1 MTVATL
7 FKKNGENITGKFDE
21 GKLII
26 DGFFMLTDENNLI
39 HLYPKE
45 TIEYFALTSNIE
57 DYTTYL
63 DQKGIKVPVGI
74 NKFKVLIGESQLVID
89 NAFFCESIGDY
100 VRITTFG
107 APGYINEVFIQK
119 ENVNDIQ
126 VHYTETN
133 QERAS
138 LLFDKKLLEK
148 IDMGDYYGE
157 VMALLSILSS
167 YDINEDDFLAIYE
180 SNYYTFNISTDFANA
195 IDLYIKSKSENKTD
209 SADLIKEY
217 GDTIS
222 DESISEWKSVK
233 PEPVELSSYDELG
246 ELESE
251 PLKDEEDN
259 STETWKFEG
268 STVED
273 MAEEDNDSKYLN
285 EENPVPL
292 EEVQPEE
299 ELDEDSKK
307 QVERIQKDLDD
318 QNINFDMENFIKTGN
333 ISKRYD
339 QAVAEINDVIDSVKG
354 MDFEKLKYRLEHD
367 GGDLRNL
374 YETFCE
380 ESDLTIDS
388 KISYD
393 SFYAFLN
400 A

>member
-74 NKFKVLIGESQLVID
+74 NKFKVLIDESQLVID

-157 VMALLSILSS
+157 VMVLLSILSS
-167 YDINEDDFLAIYE
+167 YDIHEDDFLAIYE

-195 IDLYIKSKSENKTD
+195 INLYIKSKSENQTD
-209 SADLIKEY
+209 STDLIKEY

-222 DESISEWKSVK
+222 DDSISEWKSVK
-233 PEPVELSSYDELG
+233 PEPVELFANDELSN
-246 ELESE
+246 LESE

-259 STETWKFEG
+259 SVETWKFEG
-268 STVED
+268 STAED
-273 MAEEDNDSKYLN
+273 MAEEDNDSEYLN
-285 EENPVPL
+285 EENPVAL

-299 ELDEDSKK
+299 ELDENSKQ

-318 QNINFDMENFIKTGN
+318 QNIDFDMENFIKTGK
-333 ISKRYD
+333 IYD
-339 QAVAEINDVIDSVKG
+339 QAASEINDIIDSAKG
-354 MDFEKLKYRLEHD
+354 IDFEKLKYRLGYD

-393 SFYAFLN
+393 AFYAFVN
-400 A
+400 S

>member
-26 DGFFMLTDENNLI
+26 DGFFMLTDENTLI

-57 DYTTYL
+57 DYTNYL

-180 SNYYTFNISTDFANA
+180 SNYYTFNISTDFADA
-195 IDLYIKSKSENKTD
+195 INLYIKSKSENQTD
-209 SADLIKEY
+209 STDLAEEY

-222 DESISEWKSVK
+222 DDSISEWKSVK

-246 ELESE
+246 ELEPE
-251 PLKDEEDN
+251 PLNDKEDN

-285 EENPVPL
+285 EENSVPL

-333 ISKRYD
+333 ISERYD

>member
-119 ENVNDIQ
+119 EDVDDIQ

-157 VMALLSILSS
+157 VMVLLSILSN
-167 YDINEDDFLAIYE
+167 YDITEDDFLAIYE

-195 IDLYIKSKSENKTD
+195 INLYIKSKSENQTD
-209 SADLIKEY
+209 STDLAEEY

-222 DESISEWKSVK
+222 DDSISEWKSVK

-246 ELESE
+246 GLEPE
-251 PLKDEEDN
+251 PLKDEEDDY
-259 STETWKFEG
+259 TEKWEYEG

-273 MAEEDNDSKYLN
+273 MDEEDESKYIN
-285 EENPVPL
+285 EEEPVAL
-292 EEVQPEE
+292 EEVDPEE
-299 ELDEDSKK
+299 ELDENSKQ

-318 QNINFDMENFIKTGN
+318 QNINLDMEEFIKTG
-333 ISKRYD
+333 SVPEKYD
-339 QAVAEINDVIDSVKG
+339 QAVDEINRTIQSVKG
-354 MDFEKLKYRLEHD
+354 MDFEKLKYKLGYD
-367 GGDLRNL
+367 DDLRNL
-374 YETFCE
+374 YEAYCD
-380 ESDLTIDS
+380 ESNLTIDS

-393 SFYAFLN
+393 AFYTFIKN
-400 A
+400 S

>member
-157 VMALLSILSS
+157 VMVLISILSS

-180 SNYYTFNISTDFANA
+180 SNYYTFNISTDFADA
-195 IDLYIKSKSENKTD
+195 INLYIKSKSENQTD
-209 SADLIKEY
+209 STDLAEEY

-222 DESISEWKSVK
+222 DDSISEWKSVK
-233 PEPVELSSYDELG
+233 PEPVEISSYDELG

-251 PLKDEEDN
+251 PLKDKEDD
-259 STETWKFEG
+259 

-273 MAEEDNDSKYLN
+273 MDEEDESKYLN
-285 EENPVPL
+285 EEEPVAL

-299 ELDEDSKK
+299 ELDENTKK

-318 QNINFDMENFIKTGN
+318 QNINFDMENFIKTGK
-333 ISKRYD
+333 IYD
-339 QAVAEINDVIDSVKG
+339 QAASEINDIIESAKG
-354 MDFEKLKYRLEHD
+354 MDFEKLKYRLGYD

-393 SFYAFLN
+393 AFYTFIN
-400 A
+400 S

>member
-57 DYTTYL
+57 DYTNYL

-74 NKFKVLIGESQLVID
+74 NKFKVLIDESQLVID

-167 YDINEDDFLAIYE
+167 HDINEDDFLAIYE

-233 PEPVELSSYDELG
+233 PEPVDLSSYDALRN
-246 ELESE
+246 LEPE
-251 PLKDEEDN
+251 PLKDKEVD
-259 STETWKFEG
+259 STEKWEYEG

-273 MAEEDNDSKYLN
+273 MDEEDESKYLN
-285 EENPVPL
+285 EEEPEAL
-292 EEVQPEE
+292 EEVESEE
-299 ELDEDSKK
+299 ELDENSKQ

-318 QNINFDMENFIKTGN
+318 QNINLDMEEFIKTG
-333 ISKRYD
+333 SVPEKYD
-339 QAVAEINDVIDSVKG
+339 QAVNEINDLIESVKG
-354 MDFEKLKYRLEHD
+354 MDFEEVKHKLGFDR
-367 GGDLRNL
+367 DLRDL

-380 ESDLTIDS
+380 ESNLTINSDE
-388 KISYD
+388 SYE

>member
-89 NAFFCESIGDY
+89 NAFFCESISDY

-119 ENVNDIQ
+119 EDVDDIQ

-133 QERAS
+133 QEKAS

-157 VMALLSILSS
+157 VMVLISILSS

-195 IDLYIKSKSENKTD
+195 INLYIKSKSENQTD
-209 SADLIKEY
+209 STDLAEEY

-222 DESISEWKSVK
+222 DDSISEWKSVK

-246 ELESE
+246 ELEPE

-259 STETWKFEG
+259 SIEKWEYEG

-273 MAEEDNDSKYLN
+273 MDEEDESKYLN
-285 EENPVPL
+285 EEEPVAL
-292 EEVQPEE
+292 EEVEPEE
-299 ELDEDSKK
+299 ELDENSKS

-318 QNINFDMENFIKTGN
+318 QNINLDMEKFIKTGK
-333 ISKRYD
+333 IAERYD
-339 QAVAEINDVIDSVKG
+339 QAVEEINRTIESVKG
-354 MDFEKLKYRLEHD
+354 MDLEKMKYQMSYD
-367 GGDLRNL
+367 NDLSDL

-380 ESDLTIDS
+380 ESDLELES
-388 KISYD
+388 EISYEA
-393 SFYAFLN
+393 FYTFIN
-400 A
+400 S

>member
-157 VMALLSILSS
+157 VMVLLSILSS

-180 SNYYTFNISTDFANA
+180 SNYYTFNISTDFADA
-195 IDLYIKSKSENKTD
+195 INLYIKSKSENQTD
-209 SADLIKEY
+209 STDLAEEY

-222 DESISEWKSVK
+222 DDSISEWKSVK
-233 PEPVELSSYDELG
+233 PETVDLSSYDALRS
-246 ELESE
+246 LEPE
-251 PLKDEEDN
+251 PLKDKEDN
-259 STETWKFEG
+259 SVENWEYEG

-273 MAEEDNDSKYLN
+273 MDEEDESKYLN
-285 EENPVPL
+285 EEEPVAL

-299 ELDEDSKK
+299 ELDENSKQ
-307 QVERIQKDLDD
+307 QVEQIEK
-318 QNINFDMENFIKTGN
+318 IAEE
-333 ISKRYD
+333 YD
-339 QAVAEINDVIDSVKG
+339 QAVEEINRIIESVKG
-354 MDFEKLKYRLEHD
+354 MDLEKLKYRMGYDNELKD
-367 GGDLRNL
+367 L
-374 YETFCE
+374 YESFCM
-380 ESDLTIDS
+380 ESDLTIES
-388 KISYD
+388 EISYEA
-393 SFYAFLN
+393 FYMFIN
-400 A
+400 S

>member
-57 DYTTYL
+57 DYTNYL

-119 ENVNDIQ
+119 EDVDDIQ

-167 YDINEDDFLAIYE
+167 YDIHEDDFLAIYE
-180 SNYYTFNISTDFANA
+180 SNYYTFNISTDFAKA
-195 IDLYIKSKSENKTD
+195 IDLYIKSKSENKTE
-209 SADLIKEY
+209 SNDLIEEC

-222 DESISEWKSVK
+222 DDSISEWKSVK
-233 PEPVELSSYDELG
+233 PETVDLSSYDALRS
-246 ELESE
+246 LEPE
-251 PLKDEEDN
+251 PLKDEED
-259 STETWKFEG
+259 
-268 STVED
+268 
-273 MAEEDNDSKYLN
+273 DSKYLN
-285 EENPVPL
+285 EEEPVAL
-292 EEVQPEE
+292 EEVEPEE
-299 ELDEDSKK
+299 ELDENSKS

-318 QNINFDMENFIKTGN
+318 QNINLDMEEFIKTGK
-333 ISKRYD
+333 IAERYD
-339 QAVAEINDVIDSVKG
+339 QAVNEINDLIESVKG
-354 MDFEKLKYRLEHD
+354 MDLEEVKHKLGFDR
-367 GGDLRNL
+367 DLRDL

-380 ESDLTIDS
+380 ESNLTINSDE
-388 KISYD
+388 SYE

>member
-7 FKKNGENITGKFDE
+7 FKKNGENITGNFDE
-21 GKLII
+21 GRLIT
-26 DGFFMLTDENNLI
+26 DGFFMLTDENNII

-57 DYTTYL
+57 DYANYL
-63 DQKGIKVPVGI
+63 DQKGIKIDKGI
-74 NKFKVLIGESQLVID
+74 NKFKVLTDKTQLYVD
-89 NAFFCESIGDY
+89 SAFFCESIGDY
-100 VRITTFG
+100 VRFTTFG

-119 ENVNDIQ
+119 ENVNDIE
-126 VHYTETN
+126 VHSTETN
-133 QERAS
+133 QEKAS

-157 VMALLSILSS
+157 VMVLISILSS
-167 YDINEDDFLAIYE
+167 YDIHEDDFLAIYE
-180 SNYYTFNISTDFANA
+180 SNYYTFNISTDFAKA
-195 IDLYIKSKSENKTD
+195 IDLYIKSKSENQTG
-209 SADLIKEY
+209 STDLIEEY

-222 DESISEWKSVK
+222 DDSISEWKSVK
-233 PEPVELSSYDELG
+233 PETVELSSYDELG
-246 ELESE
+246 ELEPE
-251 PLKDEEDN
+251 PLKDEEDDSVEN
-259 STETWKFEG
+259 WEYEG

-273 MAEEDNDSKYLN
+273 IPEEDESKYLN
-285 EENPVPL
+285 EEDPVAL

-299 ELDEDSKK
+299 ELDEDSKQ

-318 QNINFDMENFIKTGN
+318 QNINFDMENFIKTGK
-333 ISKRYD
+333 IYD
-339 QAVAEINDVIDSVKG
+339 QAASEINDIIDSAKG
-354 MDFEKLKYRLEHD
+354 IDFEKLKYRLEYD

-393 SFYAFLN
+393 AFYAFLN

>member
-119 ENVNDIQ
+119 EDVDDIQ

-157 VMALLSILSS
+157 VMVLLSILSS

-195 IDLYIKSKSENKTD
+195 INLYIKSKSENQTD
-209 SADLIKEY
+209 STDLIKEY

-222 DESISEWKSVK
+222 DDSISEWKSVK

-251 PLKDEEDN
+251 PLKDKEDD
-259 STETWKFEG
+259 STEKWEYEG

-273 MAEEDNDSKYLN
+273 MDEEDESKYLN
-285 EENPVPL
+285 EEEPVAL

-299 ELDEDSKK
+299 ELDENSKQ

-318 QNINFDMENFIKTGN
+318 QNINLDMEKFIKTGK
-333 ISKRYD
+333 IAERYD
-339 QAVAEINDVIDSVKG
+339 QAVNEINDLIESVKG
-354 MDFEKLKYRLEHD
+354 MDLEKMKYQMSYD
-367 GGDLRNL
+367 NDLSDL

-380 ESDLTIDS
+380 ESDLELES
-388 KISYD
+388 EISYEA
-393 SFYAFLN
+393 FYTFIN
-400 A
+400 S

>member
-21 GKLII
+21 GRLIT

-57 DYTTYL
+57 DYAAYL
-63 DQKGIKVPVGI
+63 DQKGIKIDKGI
-74 NKFKVLIGESQLVID
+74 NKFKVLTDKTQLYVD
-89 NAFFCESIGDY
+89 SAFFCESIGDY
-100 VRITTFG
+100 VRFTTFG

-119 ENVNDIQ
+119 ENVNDIE
-126 VHYTETN
+126 VHSTETN
-133 QERAS
+133 QEKAS

-157 VMALLSILSS
+157 VMVLISILSS
-167 YDINEDDFLAIYE
+167 YDIHEDDFLAIYE

-195 IDLYIKSKSENKTD
+195 IDLYIKSKTENKTD
-209 SADLIKEY
+209 STDLIEEY

-222 DESISEWKSVK
+222 DDSISEWKSVK
-233 PEPVELSSYDELG
+233 PETVDLSSYDALRS
-246 ELESE
+246 LEPE
-251 PLKDEEDN
+251 PLKDEEVD
-259 STETWKFEG
+259 STEKWEYEG

-273 MAEEDNDSKYLN
+273 MDEEDESKYLN
-285 EENPVPL
+285 EEEPVAL
-292 EEVQPEE
+292 EEVEPEE
-299 ELDEDSKK
+299 ELDENSKS
-307 QVERIQKDLDD
+307 QVERIQKYLDD
-318 QNINFDMENFIKTGN
+318 QNINLDMEEFIKTGK
-333 ISKRYD
+333 IAERYD
-339 QAVAEINDVIDSVKG
+339 QAVNEINDLIDSVKG
-354 MDFEKLKYRLEHD
+354 MDLEEVKHKLGFDR
-367 GGDLRNL
+367 DLKDL

-380 ESDLTIDS
+380 ESNLTINSDE
-388 KISYD
+388 SYE

>member
-133 QERAS
+133 QEKAS

-195 IDLYIKSKSENKTD
+195 INLYIKSKSENQTD
-209 SADLIKEY
+209 STDLAEEY
-217 GDTIS
+217 DDTIS
-222 DESISEWKSVK
+222 DDSISEWKSVK
-233 PEPVELSSYDELG
+233 PETVDLSSYDALRS
-246 ELESE
+246 LEPE
-251 PLKDEEDN
+251 PLKDKEDDSVEN
-259 STETWKFEG
+259 WEYEG
-268 STVED
+268 STVEYMD
-273 MAEEDNDSKYLN
+273 EEDESKYLN
-285 EENPVPL
+285 EEEPVAL
-292 EEVQPEE
+292 EEVEPEE
-299 ELDEDSKK
+299 ELDENTKS

-318 QNINFDMENFIKTGN
+318 QNIDFDMENFIKTGK
-333 ISKRYD
+333 ISEEYEQILAD
-339 QAVAEINDVIDSVKG
+339 MTDSIKAAKG
-354 MDFEKLKYRLEHD
+354 MTAEEIELQLAQDD
-367 GGDLRNL
+367 NL
-374 YETFCE
+374 NEVYETFCE
-380 ESDLTIDS
+380 AYDIEKYSEG
-388 KISYD
+388 SYED
-393 SFYAFLN
+393 FSNFVN
-400 A
+400 S

>member
-63 DQKGIKVPVGI
+63 DQKGIKVPIGI

-157 VMALLSILSS
+157 VMVLLSILSS

-180 SNYYTFNISTDFANA
+180 SNYYTFNISTDFADA
-195 IDLYIKSKSENKTD
+195 INLYIKSKSENQTD
-209 SADLIKEY
+209 STDLAEEY

-222 DESISEWKSVK
+222 DDSISEWKSVK

-246 ELESE
+246 GLEPE
-251 PLKDEEDN
+251 PLKDEED
-259 STETWKFEG
+259 
-268 STVED
+268 
-273 MAEEDNDSKYLN
+273 DSKYLN
-285 EENPVPL
+285 EEEPVAL
-292 EEVQPEE
+292 EEVEPEE
-299 ELDEDSKK
+299 ELDENSKS

-318 QNINFDMENFIKTGN
+318 QNINLDMEEFIKTGK
-333 ISKRYD
+333 IAERYN
-339 QAVAEINDVIDSVKG
+339 QAVNEINYLIESVKG
-354 MDFEKLKYRLEHD
+354 MDLEEVKHKLGFDR
-367 GGDLRNL
+367 DLRDL

-380 ESDLTIDS
+380 ESNLTINSDE
-388 KISYD
+388 SYE

>member
-157 VMALLSILSS
+157 VMVLLSILSS

-195 IDLYIKSKSENKTD
+195 INLYIKSKSENQTD
-209 SADLIKEY
+209 STDLAEEY

-222 DESISEWKSVK
+222 DDSISEWKSVK
-233 PEPVELSSYDELG
+233 PETVDLSSYDALRS
-246 ELESE
+246 LDPE
-251 PLKDEEDN
+251 PLKDREDD
-259 STETWKFEG
+259 STEKLEYEG

-273 MAEEDNDSKYLN
+273 MDEEDESKYLN
-285 EENPVPL
+285 EEEPVAL
-292 EEVQPEE
+292 EEVEPEE
-299 ELDEDSKK
+299 ELDEDSKRQDEQIEK
-307 QVERIQKDLDD
+307 IAEEYDKAVE
-318 QNINFDMENFIKTGN
+318 
-333 ISKRYD
+333 
-339 QAVAEINDVIDSVKG
+339 EINRIIESIKG
-354 MDFEKLKYRLEHD
+354 MDLEKMKYRMGYDNELK
-367 GGDLRNL
+367 DL
-374 YETFCE
+374 YQSFCL
-380 ESDLTIDS
+380 ESDLEFES
-388 KISYD
+388 KISYEA
-393 SFYAFLN
+393 FYMFIN
-400 A
+400 S

>member
-133 QERAS
+133 QEKAS

-157 VMALLSILSS
+157 VMVLISILSS

-195 IDLYIKSKSENKTD
+195 INLYIKSKSENQTD
-209 SADLIKEY
+209 STDLAEEY

-222 DESISEWKSVK
+222 DDSISEWKSVK
-233 PEPVELSSYDELG
+233 PETVDLSSYDALRS
-246 ELESE
+246 LEPE
-251 PLKDEEDN
+251 PLKDKEDN
-259 STETWKFEG
+259 SVENWEYEG

-273 MAEEDNDSKYLN
+273 MDEEDESKYLN
-285 EENPVPL
+285 EEEPVAL

-307 QVERIQKDLDD
+307 QGEQIEK
-318 QNINFDMENFIKTGN
+318 IAEE
-333 ISKRYD
+333 YD
-339 QAVAEINDVIDSVKG
+339 QAVEEINRIIESVKG
-354 MDFEKLKYRLEHD
+354 MDLEKMKYRMGYDNELKD
-367 GGDLRNL
+367 L
-374 YETFCE
+374 YESFCM
-380 ESDLTIDS
+380 ESDLTIES
-388 KISYD
+388 EISYEA
-393 SFYAFLN
+393 FYMFIN
-400 A
+400 S

>member
-119 ENVNDIQ
+119 EDVDDIQ

-133 QERAS
+133 QEKAS

-157 VMALLSILSS
+157 VMVLLSILSS

-180 SNYYTFNISTDFANA
+180 SNYYTFNISTDFAKA
-195 IDLYIKSKSENKTD
+195 IDLYIKSKSENKTE
-209 SADLIKEY
+209 SNDLIEEC

-222 DESISEWKSVK
+222 DDSISEWKSVK
-233 PEPVELSSYDELG
+233 PETVDLSSYDALRS
-246 ELESE
+246 LEPE
-251 PLKDEEDN
+251 PLKDEVDDSVEN
-259 STETWKFEG
+259 LEYEG

-273 MAEEDNDSKYLN
+273 MDEEDESKYLN
-285 EENPVPL
+285 EEEPVAL
-292 EEVQPEE
+292 EEVEPEE
-299 ELDEDSKK
+299 ELDENSKS

-318 QNINFDMENFIKTGN
+318 QNINLDMEEFIKTGK
-333 ISKRYD
+333 IAERYD
-339 QAVAEINDVIDSVKG
+339 QAINEINDLIESGKG
-354 MDFEKLKYRLEHD
+354 MDLEEVKHKLGFDR
-367 GGDLRNL
+367 DLRDL

-380 ESDLTIDS
+380 ESNLTINSDE
-388 KISYD
+388 SYE

>member
-21 GKLII
+21 GRLIT

-57 DYTTYL
+57 DYANYL
-63 DQKGIKVPVGI
+63 DQKEIKIDKGI
-74 NKFKVLIGESQLVID
+74 NKFKVLTDKTQLYVD
-89 NAFFCESIGDY
+89 SAFFCESIGDY
-100 VRITTFG
+100 VRFTTFG

-126 VHYTETN
+126 VHYSETN

-167 YDINEDDFLAIYE
+167 YDIHEDDFLAIYE
-180 SNYYTFNISTDFANA
+180 SNYYTFNISTDFAKA
-195 IDLYIKSKSENKTD
+195 INLYIKSKSKNQID
-209 SADLIKEY
+209 STDLIKEY

-222 DESISEWKSVK
+222 DDSISEWKSVK
-233 PEPVELSSYDELG
+233 PENVELSSYDELAG
-246 ELESE
+246 LEPE
-251 PLKDEEDN
+251 PLKDEEDD
-259 STETWKFEG
+259 STEKWEYEG

-273 MAEEDNDSKYLN
+273 IDEEDESKYLN
-285 EENPVPL
+285 EEEQVAL
-292 EEVQPEE
+292 EEVEPEE
-299 ELDEDSKK
+299 ELDENSKS
-307 QVERIQKDLDD
+307 QVERIQKDLDN
-318 QNINFDMENFIKTGN
+318 QNINLDMEEFIKTGK
-333 ISKRYD
+333 IAERYD
-339 QAVAEINDVIDSVKG
+339 QAVNEINDLIDSVKG
-354 MDFEKLKYRLEHD
+354 MNFEEVKHKLGFDR
-367 GGDLRNL
+367 DLRDL

-380 ESDLTIDS
+380 ESNLTINSDE
-388 KISYD
+388 SYE
-393 SFYAFLN
+393 SFYEFLN

>member
-157 VMALLSILSS
+157 VMTLLSILSS

-209 SADLIKEY
+209 STDLIEEY

-222 DESISEWKSVK
+222 DDSISEWKSVK
-233 PEPVELSSYDELG
+233 PETVDLSSYDALRS
-246 ELESE
+246 LEPE
-251 PLKDEEDN
+251 PLKDKEDYSVEN
-259 STETWKFEG
+259 WEYEG
-268 STVED
+268 STTDD
-273 MAEEDNDSKYLN
+273 MAEEDESKYIN
-285 EENPVPL
+285 EEDPVAL

-299 ELDEDSKK
+299 ELDEDSKRQGEQIEK
-307 QVERIQKDLDD
+307 IAE
-318 QNINFDMENFIKTGN
+318 E
-333 ISKRYD
+333 YD
-339 QAVAEINDVIDSVKG
+339 QAVEEINRIIESVKG
-354 MDFEKLKYRLEHD
+354 MDLEKMKYRMGYDNELKD
-367 GGDLRNL
+367 L
-374 YETFCE
+374 YESFCM
-380 ESDLTIDS
+380 ESDLTIES
-388 KISYD
+388 EISYEA
-393 SFYAFLN
+393 FYMFIN
-400 A
+400 S

>member
-21 GKLII
+21 GRLIT
-26 DGFFMLTDENNLI
+26 DGFFMLTDENNVI

-57 DYTTYL
+57 DYAAYL
-63 DQKGIKVPVGI
+63 DQKGIKIDKGI
-74 NKFKVLIGESQLVID
+74 NKFKVLTNKTQLFVD
-89 NAFFCESIGDY
+89 SAFFCESIGDY
-100 VRITTFG
+100 VRFTTFG

-119 ENVNDIQ
+119 ENVNDIE
-126 VHYTETN
+126 VHSTETN
-133 QERAS
+133 QEKAS

-157 VMALLSILSS
+157 VMVLLSILSS
-167 YDINEDDFLAIYE
+167 YDIHEDDFLAIYE

-195 IDLYIKSKSENKTD
+195 IDLYIKSKTENKTD
-209 SADLIKEY
+209 STDLIEEY

-222 DESISEWKSVK
+222 DDSISEWKSVK
-233 PEPVELSSYDELG
+233 PETVDLSSYDALRS
-246 ELESE
+246 LEPE
-251 PLKDEEDN
+251 PLKDEEDD
-259 STETWKFEG
+259 STEKWEYEG

-273 MAEEDNDSKYLN
+273 MDEEDESKYLN
-285 EENPVPL
+285 EENPVAL
-292 EEVQPEE
+292 EEVEPEE
-299 ELDEDSKK
+299 ELDGNSKQ

-318 QNINFDMENFIKTGN
+318 QNIDFDMENFIKTGK
-333 ISKRYD
+333 IYD
-339 QAVAEINDVIDSVKG
+339 QAASEINDIIDSAKG
-354 MDFEKLKYRLEHD
+354 LDFEKLKYRLGYD

-393 SFYAFLN
+393 AFYAFVN
-400 A
+400 S

>member
-157 VMALLSILSS
+157 VMALLSILSI

-180 SNYYTFNISTDFANA
+180 SNYYTFNISTDFADA
-195 IDLYIKSKSENKTD
+195 INLYIKSKSENQTD
-209 SADLIKEY
+209 STDLAEEY

-222 DESISEWKSVK
+222 DDSISEWKSVK

-246 ELESE
+246 GLEPE
-251 PLKDEEDN
+251 PLKDEEDD
-259 STETWKFEG
+259 STEKWEYEG
-268 STVED
+268 STVEGMD
-273 MAEEDNDSKYLN
+273 EEDESKYLN
-285 EENPVPL
+285 EEEPVAL
-292 EEVQPEE
+292 EEVEPEE
-299 ELDEDSKK
+299 ELDEDSKRQGEQIEK
-307 QVERIQKDLDD
+307 IAEEY
-318 QNINFDMENFIKTGN
+318 N
-333 ISKRYD
+333 
-339 QAVAEINDVIDSVKG
+339 QAVEEINRTIESVKG
-354 MDFEKLKYRLEHD
+354 MDLEKMKYRMGYDNELKD
-367 GGDLRNL
+367 L
-374 YETFCE
+374 YESFCM
-380 ESDLTIDS
+380 ESDLTIES
-388 KISYD
+388 EISYEA
-393 SFYAFLN
+393 FYMFIN
-400 A
+400 S

>member
-1 MTVATL
+1 
-7 FKKNGENITGKFDE
+7 
-21 GKLII
+21 
-26 DGFFMLTDENNLI
+26 MLTDENNLI

-157 VMALLSILSS
+157 VMVLISILSS

-195 IDLYIKSKSENKTD
+195 INLYIKSKSENQTD
-209 SADLIKEY
+209 STDLAEEY

-222 DESISEWKSVK
+222 DDSISEWKSVK
-233 PEPVELSSYDELG
+233 PEPVELSSYDELS
-246 ELESE
+246 ELEPE

-259 STETWKFEG
+259 STEKWEYEG
-268 STVED
+268 STVEGMD
-273 MAEEDNDSKYLN
+273 EEDESKYLN
-285 EENPVPL
+285 EEEPAAL
-292 EEVQPEE
+292 EEVEPEE
-299 ELDEDSKK
+299 ELDENSKQ

-318 QNINFDMENFIKTGN
+318 QNIDFDMENFIKTGK
-333 ISKRYD
+333 IYD
-339 QAVAEINDVIDSVKG
+339 QAASEINDIIDSAKG
-354 MDFEKLKYRLEHD
+354 IDFEKLKYRLDSD
-367 GGDLRNL
+367 GEDLRNL

-393 SFYAFLN
+393 AFYAFIN
-400 A
+400 S

>member
-63 DQKGIKVPVGI
+63 DQKGIKVPAGI
-74 NKFKVLIGESQLVID
+74 NKFKVLIDESQLVID

-157 VMALLSILSS
+157 VMVLLSILSS

-180 SNYYTFNISTDFANA
+180 SNYYTFNISTDFADA
-195 IDLYIKSKSENKTD
+195 INLYIKSKSENQTD
-209 SADLIKEY
+209 STDLAEEY

-222 DESISEWKSVK
+222 DDSISEWKSVK
-233 PEPVELSSYDELG
+233 PEPVELSSYDELDG
-246 ELESE
+246 LEPE
-251 PLKDEEDN
+251 PLKDEEDD
-259 STETWKFEG
+259 STEKWEYEG
-268 STVED
+268 STTEEIP
-273 MAEEDNDSKYLN
+273 EEDESKYIN
-285 EENPVPL
+285 EENPVAL
-292 EEVQPEE
+292 EEVIRQTEE
-299 ELDEDSKK
+299 ELDEDSKRQGEQIEK
-307 QVERIQKDLDD
+307 IAE
-318 QNINFDMENFIKTGN
+318 E
-333 ISKRYD
+333 YD
-339 QAVAEINDVIDSVKG
+339 QAVEEINRIIESVKG
-354 MDFEKLKYRLEHD
+354 MDLEKMKYRMGYDNELKD
-367 GGDLRNL
+367 L
-374 YETFCE
+374 YESFCM
-380 ESDLTIDS
+380 ESDLTIES
-388 KISYD
+388 EISYEA
-393 SFYAFLN
+393 FYMFIN
-400 A
+400 S

>member
-157 VMALLSILSS
+157 VMVLISILSS

-180 SNYYTFNISTDFANA
+180 SNYYTFNISTDFAHA
-195 IDLYIKSKSENKTD
+195 INLYIKSKSENKTD
-209 SADLIKEY
+209 FTDLAEEY

-222 DESISEWKSVK
+222 DDSISEWKSVK

-246 ELESE
+246 GLEPE
-251 PLKDEEDN
+251 PLKDEEDD
-259 STETWKFEG
+259 STEKWEYEG

-273 MAEEDNDSKYLN
+273 MDEEDESKYLN
-285 EENPVPL
+285 EEEPVAL
-292 EEVQPEE
+292 EEVKPEE
-299 ELDEDSKK
+299 ELDENSKS

-318 QNINFDMENFIKTGN
+318 QNINLDMEKFIRTGK
-333 ISKRYD
+333 IAERYD
-339 QAVAEINDVIDSVKG
+339 QAVEEINRTIESVKG
-354 MDFEKLKYRLEHD
+354 MDLEKIKYQMSYD
-367 GGDLRNL
+367 NDLSDL

-380 ESDLTIDS
+380 ESDLELES
-388 KISYD
+388 EISYEA
-393 SFYAFLN
+393 FYTFIN
-400 A
+400 S

>member
-57 DYTTYL
+57 DYTNYL

-74 NKFKVLIGESQLVID
+74 NKFKVLIDESQLVID
-89 NAFFCESIGDY
+89 NA
-100 VRITTFG
+100 FG

-157 VMALLSILSS
+157 VMVLLSILSS
-167 YDINEDDFLAIYE
+167 YDIHEDDFLAIYE

-195 IDLYIKSKSENKTD
+195 INLYIKSKSENQTD
-209 SADLIKEY
+209 STDLIKEY

-222 DESISEWKSVK
+222 DDSISEWKSVK
-233 PEPVELSSYDELG
+233 PEPVELFANDELSNL
-246 ELESE
+246 ELE

-259 STETWKFEG
+259 SVETWKFEG
-268 STVED
+268 STAED
-273 MAEEDNDSKYLN
+273 MAEEDNDSEYLN
-285 EENPVPL
+285 EENPVAL

-299 ELDEDSKK
+299 ELDENSKQ

-318 QNINFDMENFIKTGN
+318 QNIDFDMENFIKTGK
-333 ISKRYD
+333 IYD
-339 QAVAEINDVIDSVKG
+339 QAASEINDIIDSAKG
-354 MDFEKLKYRLEHD
+354 IDFEKLKYRLGYD

-393 SFYAFLN
+393 AFYAFVN
-400 A
+400 S

>member
-57 DYTTYL
+57 DYSTYL

-74 NKFKVLIGESQLVID
+74 NKFKVLIRESQLVID

-157 VMALLSILSS
+157 VMVLLSILSS

-180 SNYYTFNISTDFANA
+180 SNYYTFNISTDFADA
-195 IDLYIKSKSENKTD
+195 INLYIKSKSENQTD
-209 SADLIKEY
+209 STDLAEEY

-222 DESISEWKSVK
+222 DDSISEWKSVK
-233 PEPVELSSYDELG
+233 PETVDLSSYDALRS
-246 ELESE
+246 LEPE
-251 PLKDEEDN
+251 PLKDKEDN
-259 STETWKFEG
+259 SVENWEYEG

-273 MAEEDNDSKYLN
+273 MDEEDESKYLN
-285 EENPVPL
+285 EEEPVAL
-292 EEVQPEE
+292 EEVEPEE

-307 QVERIQKDLDD
+307 QGEQIEK
-318 QNINFDMENFIKTGN
+318 IAEE
-333 ISKRYD
+333 YD
-339 QAVAEINDVIDSVKG
+339 QAVEEINRIIESVKG
-354 MDFEKLKYRLEHD
+354 MDLEKMKYRMGYDNELKD
-367 GGDLRNL
+367 L
-374 YETFCE
+374 YESFCM
-380 ESDLTIDS
+380 ESDLTIES
-388 KISYD
+388 EISYEA
-393 SFYAFLN
+393 FYMFIN
-400 A
+400 S

>member
-7 FKKNGENITGKFDE
+7 FKKNGENITGNFDE

-157 VMALLSILSS
+157 VMVLISILSS
-167 YDINEDDFLAIYE
+167 YDIDEDDFLAIYE
-180 SNYYTFNISTDFANA
+180 SNYYTFNISTDFAKA
-195 IDLYIKSKSENKTD
+195 INLYIKSKSENQTD
-209 SADLIKEY
+209 STDLAEEY

-222 DESISEWKSVK
+222 DDSISEWKSVK

-246 ELESE
+246 
-251 PLKDEEDN
+251 
-259 STETWKFEG
+259 
-268 STVED
+268 
-273 MAEEDNDSKYLN
+273 
-285 EENPVPL
+285 
-292 EEVQPEE
+292 
-299 ELDEDSKK
+299 
-307 QVERIQKDLDD
+307 
-318 QNINFDMENFIKTGN
+318 
-333 ISKRYD
+333 
-339 QAVAEINDVIDSVKG
+339 
-354 MDFEKLKYRLEHD
+354 
-367 GGDLRNL
+367 
-374 YETFCE
+374 
-380 ESDLTIDS
+380 
-388 KISYD
+388 
-393 SFYAFLN
+393 
-400 A
+400 

>member
-63 DQKGIKVPVGI
+63 DQKGIKVPAGI

-157 VMALLSILSS
+157 VMVLISILSS

-195 IDLYIKSKSENKTD
+195 INLYIKSKSENQTD
-209 SADLIKEY
+209 STDLAEEY

-222 DESISEWKSVK
+222 DDSISEWKSVK
-233 PEPVELSSYDELG
+233 PETVDLSSYDALRS
-246 ELESE
+246 LEPE
-251 PLKDEEDN
+251 PLKDKEDN
-259 STETWKFEG
+259 SVENWEYEG
-268 STVED
+268 STVEYMD
-273 MAEEDNDSKYLN
+273 EEDESKYLN
-285 EENPVPL
+285 EEEPVAL
-292 EEVQPEE
+292 EEVEPEE
-299 ELDEDSKK
+299 ELDENTKS

-318 QNINFDMENFIKTGN
+318 QNIDFDMENFIKTGK
-333 ISKRYD
+333 ISEEYEQILAD
-339 QAVAEINDVIDSVKG
+339 MTDSIKAAKG
-354 MDFEKLKYRLEHD
+354 MTAEEIELQLAQDD
-367 GGDLRNL
+367 NL
-374 YETFCE
+374 NEVYETFCE
-380 ESDLTIDS
+380 AYDIEKYSEG
-388 KISYD
+388 SYED
-393 SFYAFLN
+393 FSNFVN
-400 A
+400 S

>member
-119 ENVNDIQ
+119 EDVDDIQ

-133 QERAS
+133 QEKAS

-157 VMALLSILSS
+157 VMALISILHS

-209 SADLIKEY
+209 STDLAEEY

-222 DESISEWKSVK
+222 DNSISEWKSIK

-246 ELESE
+246 ELEPE

-259 STETWKFEG
+259 STEKWVYDG
-268 STVED
+268 SDVYNIT
-273 MAEEDNDSKYLN
+273 EEDESEYLN
-285 EENPVPL
+285 EEDPVAL
-292 EEVQPEE
+292 EEVEAEE
-299 ELDEDSKK
+299 ELDENSKS

-318 QNINFDMENFIKTGN
+318 QNINLDMEKLIRTGK
-333 ISKRYD
+333 IAERYD
-339 QAVAEINDVIDSVKG
+339 QAVEEINRTIESVKG
-354 MDFEKLKYRLEHD
+354 MDLEKLKYQMSYD
-367 GGDLRNL
+367 NDLSDL

-380 ESDLTIDS
+380 ESDLELES
-388 KISYD
+388 EISYEA
-393 SFYAFLN
+393 FYTFIN
-400 A
+400 S

>member
-45 TIEYFALTSNIE
+45 IIEYFALTSNIE
-57 DYTTYL
+57 DYTAYL

-157 VMALLSILSS
+157 VMVLLSILSS
-167 YDINEDDFLAIYE
+167 YDIHEDDFLAIYE
-180 SNYYTFNISTDFANA
+180 SNYYTFNISTDFADA
-195 IDLYIKSKSENKTD
+195 INLYIKSKSENQTD
-209 SADLIKEY
+209 STDLIKEY

-222 DESISEWKSVK
+222 DDSISEWKSVK
-233 PEPVELSSYDELG
+233 PEPVELFANDELSN
-246 ELESE
+246 LEPE

-259 STETWKFEG
+259 SVETWKFEG
-268 STVED
+268 STAED
-273 MAEEDNDSKYLN
+273 MAEEDNDSEYLN
-285 EENPVPL
+285 EENPVAL

-299 ELDEDSKK
+299 ELDENSKQ

-318 QNINFDMENFIKTGN
+318 QNIDFDMENFIKTGK
-333 ISKRYD
+333 IYD
-339 QAVAEINDVIDSVKG
+339 QAASEINDIIDSVKG
-354 MDFEKLKYRLEHD
+354 IDFEKLKYRLGYD

-393 SFYAFLN
+393 AFYAFVN
-400 A
+400 S

>member
-157 VMALLSILSS
+157 VMVLLSILSS

-195 IDLYIKSKSENKTD
+195 INLYIKSKSENQTD
-209 SADLIKEY
+209 STDLAEEY

-222 DESISEWKSVK
+222 DDSISEWKSVK
-233 PEPVELSSYDELG
+233 PEPVELSSYDELCG
-246 ELESE
+246 LEPE

-259 STETWKFEG
+259 STEKWVYDG
-268 STVED
+268 SDVYNIT
-273 MAEEDNDSKYLN
+273 EEDESKYLN
-285 EENPVPL
+285 EEDPVAL
-292 EEVQPEE
+292 EEVEPEE
-299 ELDEDSKK
+299 ELDENSKQ

-318 QNINFDMENFIKTGN
+318 QNINLDMEKLIRTGK
-333 ISKRYD
+333 IAERYD
-339 QAVAEINDVIDSVKG
+339 QAVEEINHTIESVKG
-354 MDFEKLKYRLEHD
+354 MDLEKIKYQMSYDNNLSD
-367 GGDLRNL
+367 L

-380 ESDLTIDS
+380 ESDLELES
-388 KISYD
+388 EISYEA
-393 SFYAFLN
+393 FYTFIN
-400 A
+400 S

>member
-157 VMALLSILSS
+157 VMVLLSILSS
-167 YDINEDDFLAIYE
+167 YDIHEDDFLAIYE

-195 IDLYIKSKSENKTD
+195 INLYIKSKSENQTD
-209 SADLIKEY
+209 STDLIKEY

-222 DESISEWKSVK
+222 DDSISEWKSVK
-233 PEPVELSSYDELG
+233 PENVELFSNDELG
-246 ELESE
+246 GLEPE

-259 STETWKFEG
+259 SVETWKFEG

-273 MAEEDNDSKYLN
+273 MDEEDESKYLN
-285 EENPVPL
+285 EEEPVAL
-292 EEVQPEE
+292 EEVEPEE
-299 ELDEDSKK
+299 ELDENSK
-307 QVERIQKDLDD
+307 QQADQIQK
-318 QNINFDMENFIKTGN
+318 IAEE
-333 ISKRYD
+333 YD
-339 QAVAEINDVIDSVKG
+339 QAVDEINRTIESVKG
-354 MDFEKLKYRLEHD
+354 MDLEKMKYQIGYDNELKD
-367 GGDLRNL
+367 L
-374 YETFCE
+374 YESFCM
-380 ESDLTIDS
+380 ESDLELES
-388 KISYD
+388 KISYEA
-393 SFYAFLN
+393 FYMFIN
-400 A
+400 S